1 MVHSLT
7 SNQHTLLLPS
17 MFQRI
22 NGRSLRESKLKHLDS
37 HSFKPLLV
45 LLNLTTN
52 IVESMQVTGI
62 HTRTLLQSLI
72 QSFKNIMESLL
83 TPSTHLTWMLP
94 RSMAISM
101 LMSQFI
107 LQESE
112 LVDPLMDLDCLLESQ
127 RISVLE
133 LRVL

>member
-1 MVHSLT
+1 
-7 SNQHTLLLPS
+7 

-22 NGRSLRESKLKHLDS
+22 NGKSLREFKLKLLDS

-45 LLNLTTN
+45 LLNL
-52 IVESMQVTGI
+52 IISIAVSMLVTGI

-72 QSFKNIMESLL
+72 QSSRNIMAFLL
-83 TPSTHLTWMLP
+83 TPSTHLTWMLL
-94 RSMAISM
+94 RSREILM

-112 LVDPLMDLDCLLESQ
+112 LVDPLMDLDCLLESP
-127 RISVLE
+127 RNSVLE
-133 LRVL
+133 LRAS